1 MIFNYLK
8 YLKPT
13 WYFNL
18 KPGVDHCYFP
28 GKEVLESAGVR
39 MEMDKGFI
47 SVEAQRRDLAWRA
60 FRQGFIAKE
69 KEGGMDVW
77 EKVELPATDEYRFL
91 RKNFHPAW
99 VSYVLMMRLLS
110 FKNPFREIPAF
121 FRTKNVQ
128 RTNYVKEKIE
138 YPDYEGFKSGLLAEK
153 PLISVIIP
161 TLNRYEYLKDV
172 LSDLEKQTYPH
183 FEVLVV
189 DQSDVFDKAFYEDWD
204 LDLKFWYQEEKALWK
219 ARNEAIKR
227 AAGEYI
233 LLYDDDSR
241 VEEDWIFQHLK
252 ALDYFDADLSS
263 GVSLSVVGDEIPFH
277 YSYFKWSEQLDTGN
291 VLIKKEVFKEIGLF
305 DRQFEKQR
313 MGDGEFGLRAYLA
326 GFRNISNPK
335 AKRIHLKV
343 GSGGLREMGSWDGW
357 RPKKWTDPRPVPS
370 VLYLSR
376 KYHGNAASRRMM
388 IHSVLPSVVPYRFK
402 KNKALKLLSVVLMPF
417 LLPFI
422 GFQMRKS
429 WKQSGRKLRE
439 GGKIEVI

>member
-110 FKNPFREIPAF
+110 FKNSFREIPAF

-172 LSDLEKQTYPH
+172 LSDLGKQTYTR

-189 DQSDVFDKAFYEDWD
+189 DQSDGLIRHFM
-204 LDLKFWYQEEKALWK
+204 
-219 ARNEAIKR
+219 RI
-227 AAGEYI
+227 GT
-233 LLYDDDSR
+233 
-241 VEEDWIFQHLK
+241 WI
-252 ALDYFDADLSS
+252 
-263 GVSLSVVGDEIPFH
+263 
-277 YSYFKWSEQLDTGN
+277 
-291 VLIKKEVFKEIGLF
+291 
-305 DRQFEKQR
+305 
-313 MGDGEFGLRAYLA
+313 
-326 GFRNISNPK
+326 
-335 AKRIHLKV
+335 
-343 GSGGLREMGSWDGW
+343 
-357 RPKKWTDPRPVPS
+357 
-370 VLYLSR
+370 
-376 KYHGNAASRRMM
+376 
-388 IHSVLPSVVPYRFK
+388 
-402 KNKALKLLSVVLMPF
+402 
-417 LLPFI
+417 
-422 GFQMRKS
+422 
-429 WKQSGRKLRE
+429 
-439 GGKIEVI
+439 